1 MVSKYSQFVQL
12 TAVVSVFPFQD
23 LKHGIF
29 FSMKLNSA
37 SLNSLK
43 ISLKNASHKIAHADC
58 AKFLLMVSLPCL
70 SCHKYREI
78 LLSVSYLFFFN
89 SKDIDPCSQSAY

>member
-37 SLNSLK
+37 SLSSLK
-43 ISLKNASHKIAHADC
+43 ISLKKCKPQDCPCRLCKVFVNGVAS
-58 AKFLLMVSLPCL
+58 L
-70 SCHKYREI
+70 SQ
-78 LLSVSYLFFFN
+78 LS
-89 SKDIDPCSQSAY
+89 